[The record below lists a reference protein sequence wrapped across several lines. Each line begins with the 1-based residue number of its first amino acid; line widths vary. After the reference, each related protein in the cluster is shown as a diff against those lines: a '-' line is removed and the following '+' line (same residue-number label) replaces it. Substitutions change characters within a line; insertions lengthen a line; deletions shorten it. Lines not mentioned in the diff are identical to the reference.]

1 VTAITVRLVPGAY
14 LWGSFNSYRRSP
26 LMDTSRIPRRYKEL
40 SSEDQRTFRRWA
52 RVDAAISVI
61 LVAGLIAMAVAA
73 AALRPEYDS
82 TVGRGKTN
90 PGIVASDQNR
100 K

>member
-1 VTAITVRLVPGAY
+1 
-14 LWGSFNSYRRSP
+14 
-26 LMDTSRIPRRYKEL
+26 MDSSRIPRRYKDL
-40 SSEDQRTFRRWA
+40 SSDDQHTFRRWA
-52 RVDAAISVI
+52 RVDVVIGVI
-61 LVAGLIAMAVAA
+61 LVAGLFAMAAA
-73 AALRPEYDS
+73 ATALRPEHDA

>member
-1 VTAITVRLVPGAY
+1 
-14 LWGSFNSYRRSP
+14 
-26 LMDTSRIPRRYKEL
+26 MDSSRIPRRYKDL
-40 SSEDQRTFRRWA
+40 SSDDQRTFRRWA
-52 RVDAAISVI
+52 RVDVVIGVI
-61 LVAGLIAMAVAA
+61 LVAGLFAMAAA
-73 AALRPEYDS
+73 VTALRPEHDA